1 MVSNMYV
8 QVEQAA
14 LAPFYLVFD
23 VSGSMADE
31 MEALNQALRDLKNEM
46 LRSPILADIA
56 RVSLI
61 SFSDSAKVVIPMM
74 DLAQDTR
81 IGRDD
86 VLQVEGLTS
95 YKAAF
100 RTLKEQI
107 RRDIPAL
114 KRESGGAVYRP
125 MVFFVT
131 DGYPTDADVEWKSA
145 FQELIAAQPFPN
157 VIPFGFGDANGDI
170 LKDIT
175 YPKKRGES
183 FYFIARQGLGRAE
196 AMAAIAKIVV
206 QSVVS
211 STQSAADGMP
221 RVSLEKAGTEHVLQQ
236 APAWDMV

>member
-1 MVSNMYV
+1 MSNMSV

-23 VSGSMADE
+23 VSYSMTDD
-31 MEALNQALRDLKNEM
+31 MPALNQALRDLKNEM
-46 LRSPILADIA
+46 LKSPILADIA

-61 SFSDSAKVVIPMM
+61 SFSTDARVVIPMM
-74 DLAQDTR
+74 DLAQDTL
-81 IGRDD
+81 IGSGDILR
-86 VLQVEGLTS
+86 VEGATS
-95 YKAAF
+95 YAAAF
-100 RTLKEQI
+100 Q
-107 RRDIPAL
+107 AL
-114 KRESGGAVYRP
+114 KDQIQRDLPVLKAESGGAVYRP

-131 DGYPTDADVEWKSA
+131 DGHPTDDDHEWRRA
-145 FQELIAAQPFPN
+145 FQDLTTAKPFPN
-157 VIPFGFGDANGDI
+157 IIPFGFGDANGEI
-170 LKDIT
+170 LKEIT
-175 YPKKRGES
+175 FPKKRGES
-183 FYFIARQGLGRAE
+183 YYFIARQGLGRAE